1 MGTYY
6 DRRAAEY
13 DEWYLGEGRFAARER
28 EGWDEEMLA
37 LQNILG
43 GLSPG
48 RTLDVACGTGYLTR
62 HLRGFVVGLDA
73 SPAMA
78 RITASRVPDGLVVI
92 GDALRLPF
100 PDASFTRVLT
110 GHFYGH
116 LQPAERET
124 FLAEARRVGGELVVV
139 DSALRSDVQP
149 EEWQERMLNDGSRHR
164 VYKRY
169 FTGEG
174 LAAELGGGRILFAG
188 RWFVVAA
195 SPPT

>member
-1 MGTYY
+1 MITTGWL
-6 DRRAAEY
+6 AGEY
-13 DEWYLGEGRFAARER
+13 DEWYMGTGLFAARER
-28 EGWDEEMLA
+28 PGWHDELTA
-37 LQNILG
+37 LCAAIGAL
-43 GLSPG
+43 PPAA
-48 RTLDVACGTGYLTR
+48 TLDVACGTGFLTR

-78 RITASRVPDGLVVI
+78 RIAASRVPDGLVVI

-124 FLAEARRVGGELVVV
+124 FLAEARRMGGELVVV

-149 EEWQERMLNDGSRHR
+149 EEWQERVLNDRSRHR

-174 LAAELGGGRILFAG
+174 LAAELGGGRVLFAG